1 MNFLEDLKMSLFN
14 FNFVMKYMIHL
25 NFLKDNIFKC
35 FFKEQNG
42 LFLNKFFSHHIMT
55 ESLSLE
61 EEKII
66 KDTRNLFS
74 LQKEPN
80 YTGIKHIKKVFIL
93 EKRTKATNDRIL
105 KDIKNLFEYE
115 EQEEN
120 FINQ

>member
-1 MNFLEDLKMSLFN
+1 
-14 FNFVMKYMIHL
+14 
-25 NFLKDNIFKC
+25 
-35 FFKEQNG
+35 
-42 LFLNKFFSHHIMT
+42 MT

-80 YTGIKHIKKVFIL
+80 YTGIKHIKSFFVL
-93 EKRTKATNDRIL
+93 EKETKATNDRIL
-105 KDIKNLFEYE
+105 KDIKNPFEYE